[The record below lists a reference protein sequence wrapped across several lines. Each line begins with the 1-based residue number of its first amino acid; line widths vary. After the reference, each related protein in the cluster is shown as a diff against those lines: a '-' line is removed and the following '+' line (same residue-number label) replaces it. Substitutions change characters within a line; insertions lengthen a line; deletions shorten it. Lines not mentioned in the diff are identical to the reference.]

1 MQNLAGQ
8 LAIISGGLGDIG
20 RACAVELARRGADI
34 AVGGLSDK
42 GRAKVLGQEIESL
55 GRRFRFDV
63 ADTSDAVVVGQWLAA
78 VEDDLGPVTLAVPNA
93 AIVEMADLSKL
104 TPAVWQRHLDVNLS
118 GSFYL
123 AHAVAERLVQLQRP
137 GRIVFIGSWA
147 AHAVHRHIPAYC
159 VAKAGLRMAC
169 RTMALHYARHDILVN
184 EVAPGIVN
192 AGLSAK
198 VFEENPQLADA
209 TRRKIPIGEMMEAEE
224 VALHVAHLCDPR
236 NRNVTGSVLLCDG
249 GISLVASTEIDEED
263 SPK

>member
-1 MQNLAGQ
+1 MQNLADQ
-8 LAIISGGLGDIG
+8 VAIISGGLGGIG
-20 RACAVELARRGADI
+20 RACAVELARHGADI
-34 AVGGLSDK
+34 AVGGTSDN
-42 GRAKVLGQEIESL
+42 GRAKPLRLEIESL

-63 ADTSDAVVVGQWLAA
+63 ADTADAVVVEQWRAA
-78 VEDDLGPVTLAVPNA
+78 VEDELGPVTLAVPNA
-93 AIVEMADLSKL
+93 AIVELADLSEL

-123 AHAVAERLVQLQRP
+123 AHAVAERLVQLQRS

-169 RTMALHYARHDILVN
+169 RAMALHYSRHDILVN

-198 VFEENPQLADA
+198 VFEDDPQLAEV
-209 TRRKIPIGEMMEAEE
+209 TKSKIPIGEMMEAQE
-224 VALHVAHLCDPR
+224 VAFHVAHLCDPR
-236 NRNVTGSVLLCDG
+236 NRNMTGSVLLCDG
-249 GISLVASTEIDEED
+249 GISLVASTEVDEED
-263 SPK
+263 SLK